1 MTAVADNPLRG
12 PRLAIAV
19 LTVIGLAIL
28 GRSYAR
34 GAEPPAARDSD
45 LTLRARAAVA
55 LAEAE
60 AAARKDAVATA
71 ARPHVA
77 PAPRVSA
84 KLAYP
89 AAYKLAAEEQLPL
102 VVFVGCD
109 GAKPAGAVASRA
121 ESLGDVAGPAVVVAF
136 PVGDRLHVDA
146 TIPAGEATAERV
158 RAAVDAAAK
167 KLEAPPRLMPARKS
181 LPVPPDYQIRG
192 GDVPDAKAGVATAKP
207 GCVCGDSCKCAAGK
221 CPGGCPVFTP
231 PGYRPPPDGFA
242 YVANQRGADGRV
254 YPWGLVEKKA
264 SPSAGREVVAPAA
277 APFAAS
283 PAMTTTTRATGAAGV
298 SSLSSGSYRPAA
310 TFTPAAR
317 VVTPGSTNCA
327 PGEA

>member
-60 AAARKDAVATA
+60 AAARTGAVATA

-192 GDVPDAKAGVATAKP
+192 GPAAPASP
-207 GCVCGDSCKCAAGK
+207 CCVCGPACTCAGGK
-221 CPGGCPVFTP
+221 CPGGCPVAAKPKAPESEVIVTATGRKIRKAGS
-231 PGYRPPPDGFA
+231 GYV
-242 YVANQRGADGRV
+242 YAD
-254 YPWGLVEKKA
+254 EDKA
-264 SPSAGREVVAPAA
+264 VKEVRPAA
-277 APFAAS
+277 AVPFPVAPS
-283 PAMTTTTRATGAAGV
+283 TIQTTPATGAAGV
-298 SSLSSGSYRPAA
+298 SSWSTGFSRPAI

-317 VVTPGSTNCA
+317 VATPGSTNCA